1 MNLDD
6 KPVVVTIGNPNTGK
20 STLFNALTGLRQQVS
35 NFPGVTV
42 EQVSGTAKA
51 GGIEVTLVDVPGT
64 YSLTAQSPDEIIAVD
79 VLEGNVA
86 GLARPDLA
94 IIVVDATNLR
104 RNLFLATQVLEAE
117 IPVVVA
123 LNMVDRLEACG
134 ITINVP
140 KLQNELGVKVIPVSA
155 AKDIGIDVL
164 REEIESS
171 LISKHVPSLKVS
183 PKIELAIT
191 ELVSNLS
198 ERNIFVN
205 NIELR
210 RAFIDKDSHADQR
223 LTKRYGERF
232 TSVTLRLR
240 NSVGNGRSIAAI
252 EARDRYSWINS
263 VLKNIESIKSVQ
275 RESAFRFVDR
285 AFNHPLIG
293 SLLFVL
299 IMGAV
304 FQAVFAW
311 SAPFI
316 DNISQFTGWLSVRAE
331 EVIGPSLL
339 ASFISNGVIGGVGS
353 VIVFLPQILIL
364 FTFIIILED
373 SGYISRA
380 AFLMDKLMRGMGLS
394 GQSFIP
400 MLSSFACAVPGI
412 MGTRIIAN
420 KHDRLATILAA
431 PFMTCAAR
439 LPVYSLL
446 IGAFIPNY
454 HIFGGIIYLQ
464 GLVLLGLYLLGIV
477 GGALTAWLISRIF
490 WSRKKSGFL
499 LEMPPY
505 RLPSFRSICLK
516 LWSRATT
523 FLKRAGTIIFAIS
536 LVIWLLASF
545 PQNSQ
550 DTEIIHDR
558 TPALVDSY
566 LGKMGRTVSPLFT
579 PLGWDWKVTAAVIA
593 SFPAREVVIAALG
606 TIYAVDVE
614 ADQELTTLSAKIRA
628 ETHADGRPVYT
639 IPMVLG
645 LLIFYAL
652 CLQCMATVAVIKKET
667 GSWGW
672 ASFSWVYMTSLGYL
686 GALMVYQIGSSNLL

>member
-1 MNLDD
+1 MN
-6 KPVVVTIGNPNTGK
+6 KNSSPVVVTIGNPNTGK
-20 STLFNALTGLRQQVS
+20 STLFNTLTGLRQQVS

-42 EQVSGTAKA
+42 EQVSGTAKV
-51 GGIEVTLVDVPGT
+51 GHTEVTLVDVPGT

-79 VLEGNVA
+79 VLEGNIA
-86 GLARPDLA
+86 GLPRPDLA

-117 IPVVVA
+117 MPVVVA

-134 ITINVP
+134 ITIDVP
-140 KLQNELGVKVIPVSA
+140 KLEHELGVKVVPVSA
-155 AKDIGIDVL
+155 AKGIGIDEL
-164 REEIESS
+164 RVEIESS

-183 PKIELAIT
+183 PKIELAMA
-191 ELVSNLS
+191 ELVNELS
-198 ERNIFVN
+198 ARNISIN

-210 RAFIDKDSHADQR
+210 RAFIDKDSHADKR
-223 LTKRYGERF
+223 LTERYGELF
-232 TSVTLRLR
+232 TSETLRLR
-240 NSVGNGRSIAAI
+240 NSIGNGRSIAAI

-263 VLKNIESIKSVQ
+263 ILKKIESINTIQGSNV
-275 RESAFRFVDR
+275 FRLTDR
-285 AFNHPLIG
+285 AFNHPLVG
-293 SLLFVL
+293 SLLFIL

-311 SAPFI
+311 SGPLI
-316 DNISQFTGWLSVRAE
+316 DGISHFTGWLSERAE
-331 EVIGPSLL
+331 HIIGPGLL
-339 ASFISNGVIGGVGS
+339 GSFVSNGVIGGVGS

-364 FTFIIILED
+364 FAFIIVLED

-412 MGTRIIAN
+412 MGARIIAD

-446 IGAFIPNY
+446 IGAFIPNH
-454 HIFGGIIYLQ
+454 HIFGGVIYLQ
-464 GLVLLGLYLLGIV
+464 GLVLLGLYLLGII
-477 GGALTAWLISRIF
+477 GGGLTAWLISRIF
-490 WSRKKSGFL
+490 WNRAKSGFL

-505 RLPSFRSICLK
+505 RLPSLRSVSLK

-523 FLKRAGTIIFAIS
+523 FLKRAGTVIFIIS

-545 PQNSQ
+545 PQNTQ
-550 DTEIIHDR
+550 DTENIHDH
-558 TPALVDSY
+558 TPPLSDSY
-566 LGKMGRTVSPLFT
+566 LGKMSRTVAPLFA

-606 TIYAVDVE
+606 TIYAVDTE
-614 ADQELTTLSAKIRA
+614 ADEELTTLSEKIQA
-628 ETHADGRPVYT
+628 ETHTDGRPVYT
-639 IPMVLG
+639 MPMVLG

-672 ASFSWVYMTSLGYL
+672 ASFSWVYMTGLGYF
-686 GALMVYQIGSSNLL
+686 GALIIYQIGSSNLL